1 MARKRWDEL
10 DLMDNELMNIV
21 VSDPNVGIP
30 FCKCVLSVLLEKKIE
45 NIRVN
50 VQRYIPGV
58 DSGRRGVCLDVEVEE
73 EEILDGTK
81 RVIEVF
87 DLEPHH
93 ADKTDDYPRMMR
105 YRQAMIDS
113 GRMKKGDNKYRHL
126 PNLYM
131 ILITDFD
138 LFGEGQ
144 SLYTFQ
150 HRCLEVPEI
159 PYEDGLRIL
168 YFNTKGTRGGS
179 QSVQNML
186 NYLQESKAASVVD
199 EATREIDGYVRGV
212 KENPKAEEAYM
223 TIGDIIDR
231 EVEEA
236 VEKAVEK
243 AVENT
248 TRSTK
253 VDDILELLEDADGDV
268 SDALKERIS
277 AMTDPEQLKTLHK
290 FAAKAES
297 VAEFEKRMK
306 EME

>member
-21 VSDPNVGIP
+21 ASDPNVGIP

-105 YRQAMIDS
+105 YRQAKIDS

-144 SLYTFQ
+144 RLYTFQ

-159 PYEDGLRIL
+159 PYEDG
-168 YFNTKGTRGGS
+168 
-179 QSVQNML
+179 
-186 NYLQESKAASVVD
+186 
-199 EATREIDGYVRGV
+199 
-212 KENPKAEEAYM
+212 
-223 TIGDIIDR
+223 
-231 EVEEA
+231 
-236 VEKAVEK
+236 
-243 AVENT
+243 
-248 TRSTK
+248 
-253 VDDILELLEDADGDV
+253 
-268 SDALKERIS
+268 
-277 AMTDPEQLKTLHK
+277 
-290 FAAKAES
+290 
-297 VAEFEKRMK
+297 
-306 EME
+306 

>member
-1 MARKRWDEL
+1 
-10 DLMDNELMNIV
+10 
-21 VSDPNVGIP
+21 
-30 FCKCVLSVLLEKKIE
+30 
-45 NIRVN
+45 
-50 VQRYIPGV
+50 
-58 DSGRRGVCLDVEVEE
+58 
-73 EEILDGTK
+73 
-81 RVIEVF
+81 
-87 DLEPHH
+87 
-93 ADKTDDYPRMMR
+93 MMR
-105 YRQAMIDS
+105 YRQAKIDS

-144 SLYTFQ
+144 RLYTFQ

-186 NYLQESKAASVVD
+186 NYLQESKATSVVD
-199 EATREIDGYVRGV
+199 EAAREIDGYVRGV

-236 VEKAVEK
+236 VE
-243 AVENT
+243 NT

-253 VDDILELLEDADGDV
+253 INDILELLEDAEGDISEV
-268 SDALKERIS
+268 LKERLS

>member
-1 MARKRWDEL
+1 
-10 DLMDNELMNIV
+10 
-21 VSDPNVGIP
+21 
-30 FCKCVLSVLLEKKIE
+30 
-45 NIRVN
+45 
-50 VQRYIPGV
+50 

-87 DLEPHH
+87 DLELHH

-105 YRQAMIDS
+105 YRQAKIDS

-144 SLYTFQ
+144 RLYTFQ

-277 AMTDPEQLKTLHK
+277 AVTDPEQLKTLLK
-290 FAAKAES
+290 LAAKAES